1 VIEGA
6 YVRGVE
12 TEIQIPLDIELLLPI
27 IYHYQNQPLI
37 MDPRPG
43 SVPVRAAAPTPVVAR
58 ATERAERY
66 LGTAK
71 AANTIR
77 AYNADWQH
85 FTAWCD
91 DAHRSA
97 LPASSETVALYV
109 SDLAATAKVST
120 IRRRLTTI
128 SQAHE
133 RAGYPT
139 PTRHP
144 LVRDVL
150 DGIKREL
157 GVLQRGK
164 TPLLLGDVQA
174 MVEDCDDAITG
185 IRDRALLLLGFAGC
199 FRRSEVA
206 GLRVEDLTFVAEGV
220 VVFLHRSKTDQMGEG
235 VKKGI
240 PYGDHAATCPVR
252 AIQAWLDVLGVAR
265 GPVFR
270 PITKSGKIGT
280 KALTDRSV
288 ALIVKRHALAAGLDP
303 RKYAGHSLRSGF
315 ATAAAIA
322 GASERAIIQQGA
334 WASEKMAR
342 RYIRD
347 ANLFRDNAA
356 GQVGL

>member
-1 VIEGA
+1 MT
-6 YVRGVE
+6 VR
-12 TEIQIPLDIELLLPI
+12 PDSL
-27 IYHYQNQPLI
+27 
-37 MDPRPG
+37 
-43 SVPVRAAAPTPVVAR
+43 PVRKVASTPVVAR

-66 LGTAK
+66 LSTAK
-71 AANTIR
+71 AANTVR
-77 AYNADWQH
+77 AYNADWNH
-85 FTAWCD
+85 FTAWCE
-91 DAHRSA
+91 DAGRAA

-109 SDLAATAKVST
+109 SDLAATSKVST

-133 RAGYPT
+133 RAGHIS

-164 TPLLLGDVQA
+164 TPLLLNDVQA
-174 MVEDCDDAITG
+174 MVEVCDLAITG

-206 GLRVEDLTFVAEGV
+206 GLRVEDFAFVDEGV

-240 PYGDHAATCPVR
+240 PYGTSEATCPVH
-252 AIQAWLDVLGVAR
+252 ALQAWLDVLGVGS

-270 PITKSGKIGT
+270 PIDKAGRIGT
-280 KALTDRSV
+280 RALTDKSV